1 MGADVRNGGLMD
13 HVAVDGGA
21 PETTGAESL
30 ANRRFRSGLKVH
42 LLPSSLLPAAR
53 FAYHAWHYARW
64 SWRFGSFGF
73 GATLGKPMI
82 AFARY
87 PNVFV
92 GKVHLGGLWRIQAFQ
107 EFRGRTHNA
116 RVEIGDGTTADFGLR
131 IGSVVEVVIGRD
143 VMIGQWVLLADGI
156 AEVSHELPPVMA
168 PIDEIGAVRIGDGC
182 YLAERCVIL
191 PGVELGERCVV
202 GANSVVTKSFPANSI
217 IAGNP
222 AKLIGKTTPPRSA
235 ASSQVR

>member
-1 MGADVRNGGLMD
+1 MGTDVRNRGPTDRVPL
-13 HVAVDGGA
+13 DGGA
-21 PETTGAESL
+21 PENSAAEL
-30 ANRRFRSGLKVH
+30 ASRKVRSGLQVSM
-42 LLPSSLLPAAR
+42 LPSSLLPAAR

-64 SWRFGSFGF
+64 SWRFESFAF

-82 AFARY
+82 AFGRY

-107 EFRGRTHNA
+107 EFRGRPHHA
-116 RVEIGDGTTADFGLR
+116 RVEIGDGTSADFGLR

-156 AEVSHELPPVMA
+156 ADVNHELPPVMA
-168 PIDEIGAVRIGDGC
+168 PIEEVGAVRIGDGC

-191 PGVELGERCVV
+191 PGVELGDRCVV
-202 GANSVVTKSFPANSI
+202 GANSVVTKSFPAHSI

-222 AKLIGKTTPPRSA
+222 ARLIGKTTPPQSA
-235 ASSQVR
+235 TSSQVR